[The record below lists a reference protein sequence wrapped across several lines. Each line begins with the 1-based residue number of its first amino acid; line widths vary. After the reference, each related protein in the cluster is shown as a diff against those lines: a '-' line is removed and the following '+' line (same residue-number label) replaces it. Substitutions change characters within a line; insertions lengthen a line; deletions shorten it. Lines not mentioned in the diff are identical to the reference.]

1 MQETT
6 GIEAEANEK
15 IKNASTTNRQDQ
27 HERGF
32 WRQTRQKCYLNE
44 EERLWYYESN
54 KTQAKQTI
62 NIDIE

>member
-27 HERGF
+27 PERGF
-32 WRQTRQKCYLNE
+32 
-44 EERLWYYESN
+44 
-54 KTQAKQTI
+54 
-62 NIDIE
+62 